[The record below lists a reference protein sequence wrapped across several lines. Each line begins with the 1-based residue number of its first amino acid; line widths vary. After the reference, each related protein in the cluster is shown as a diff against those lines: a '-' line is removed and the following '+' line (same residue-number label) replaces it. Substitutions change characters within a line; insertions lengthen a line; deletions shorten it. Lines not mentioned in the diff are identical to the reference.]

1 MYANDEYNLIYHNF
15 LDAYN
20 NILNEIRFFEAVW
33 ELINQADSIMDTLF
47 TRKRELDE
55 IIYSNLEDSNE
66 DFLRCIES
74 TSTAIIDK
82 LHNDLMKIDFP
93 MPDSDK
99 TSSILRILRPLRQE
113 FRKLQTKIKKA
124 IADIANEKT
133 KQQSDSELVELKT
146 IYEKHLTEIEKS
158 KGILR
163 YTDICWP
170 SNGTIEQ
177 SIQVLMHGID
187 QTKIR
192 KAVHLHQKFWHPDK
206 FNQRFSTRLHHD
218 DSQKILERVNLISI
232 GLNAQLSK

>member
-1 MYANDEYNLIYHNF
+1 MESLAPLESLLYANDEYNLIYHNF

-99 TSSILRILRPLRQE
+99 TSSILLILRPLRQE
-113 FRKLQTKIKKA
+113 FRKLQIKIKC
-124 IADIANEKT
+124 
-133 KQQSDSELVELKT
+133 L
-146 IYEKHLTEIEKS
+146 
-158 KGILR
+158 
-163 YTDICWP
+163 
-170 SNGTIEQ
+170 
-177 SIQVLMHGID
+177 
-187 QTKIR
+187 
-192 KAVHLHQKFWHPDK
+192 
-206 FNQRFSTRLHHD
+206 
-218 DSQKILERVNLISI
+218 
-232 GLNAQLSK
+232 